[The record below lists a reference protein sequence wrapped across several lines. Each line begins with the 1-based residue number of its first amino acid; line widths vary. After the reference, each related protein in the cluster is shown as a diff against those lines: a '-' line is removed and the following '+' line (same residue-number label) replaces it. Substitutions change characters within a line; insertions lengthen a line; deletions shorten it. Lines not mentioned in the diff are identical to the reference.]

1 MKRMLFNATH
11 AEETRVAI
19 VEGQKLVDIDIEVA
33 GHESRKSN
41 IYKGVITRIEPSLEA
56 CFVDYGDVKHGFLS
70 FKEVGRQY
78 FKDGVAPSSAKI
90 QEALHV
96 GQELLVQMEKEER
109 GNKGAALTS
118 FISLAGRYMVLMPNN
133 PRGGGVSRRI
143 DGEDRAELRALMDQ
157 LNIPEGMG
165 VIARTAAI
173 DRTLEELQW
182 DLNYLLQLW
191 KAIDGASQTKGA
203 FLIYQESSLII
214 RAIRDYFSADVK
226 QILIDT
232 DDVYEQAK
240 QFVGYVM
247 PDMAERVVRYSE
259 DVPLF
264 TRFQIEHQIETA
276 HSRTVPLPSGGS
288 IVIDHT
294 EALVAIDVNS
304 ARSTRGGDI
313 EETATRTNLE
323 AAEEAARQLRLRDL
337 GGLVVIDFIDME
349 DSKNQRAVEAKLKD
363 GLRHDRAR
371 LQMGKISRF
380 GLMELSRQRLRPS
393 LAEGS
398 HTACPRCNGI
408 GSIRDVNSTALH
420 ILRLVQEEA
429 MKDGTAAV
437 HVQVPVD
444 VATFLLNEK
453 RLDLAKLE
461 TKLNVSVVLIPNRH
475 IETPNFKLD
484 RLKHEDA
491 RLDNPKPTYE
501 MADAPEE
508 LDLNKSK
515 SQAKAPQVAKVTG
528 ITPPERAPLVERPER
543 PAHNPQTA
551 RGAAAPVAGIA
562 APKLGLWGKIKSFF
576 GAGDSNTAANT
587 SVRAA
592 NEAKNAAAGVVNNPA
607 GTGERKDRNDRGER
621 SAGNGRSDRG
631 GRGRNDRNERGD
643 RAERP
648 PREAREPRDP
658 NAPRPERA
666 DRAERAERPPR
677 EPRENREPRD
687 LREPRDPNAP
697 RPERAPRP
705 ARENRE
711 PREPRVDSALASDNA
726 VQGPTAE
733 QAIHTAPDTATPTV
747 QPIREGREA
756 RAERNEQRRGRNPAN
771 AAPADANAN
780 GMGASGS
787 SNTHHTGDNPQEPLV
802 FELPAT
808 HLDGSEGGEHKARGE
823 RGGRNRRGP
832 RNRGE
837 RTERSA
843 ADGDNQ
849 PSHSAGIAAVGSTEA
864 APVTAPATATAT
876 GAGVITHTA
885 AVGTPVV
892 AAPVAAPQAKPT
904 PVAAIVPAKLDEAP
918 LQQLSQT
925 VGLEWVNTDN
935 AAFAAAQAKLLN
947 QPKPARAVRERP
959 ARATVAD
966 EPLQMMETGKPA

>member
-19 VEGQKLVDIDIEVA
+19 VDGQKLVDIDIEVA

-41 IYKGVITRIEPSLEA
+41 IYKGIITRIEPSLEA

-70 FKEVGRQY
+70 FKEVGKQY

-143 DGEDRAELRALMDQ
+143 DGEDRSELRAMMDQ
-157 LNIPEGMG
+157 LQVPAGMG

-191 KAIDGASQTKGA
+191 KAIDGASETKGA

-349 DSKNQRAVEAKLKD
+349 DSKNQRAVEAKLKE

-380 GLMELSRQRLRPS
+380 GLMELSRQRMRPS

-398 HTACPRCNGI
+398 HTACPRCNGV

-429 MKDGTAAV
+429 MKDGTAAL

-475 IETPNFKLD
+475 IETPNYKLD
-484 RLKHEDA
+484 RLKHDDN

-501 MADAPEE
+501 MADEAEE
-508 LDLNKSK
+508 LDLSKNK

-528 ITPPERAPLVERPER
+528 ITPPDRAPVVERTER
-543 PAHNPQTA
+543 EPRGSKSVAAKPVKQGLWSKIKAFFGGSSAEQTV
-551 RGAAAPVAGIA
+551 RGANA
-562 APKLGLWGKIKSFF
+562 
-576 GAGDSNTAANT
+576 
-587 SVRAA
+587 
-592 NEAKNAAAGVVNNPA
+592 AKNQTTDKVE
-607 GTGERKDRNDRGER
+607 GERQSRNARGER
-621 SAGNGRSDRG
+621 TERNGERSERGDRG
-631 GRGRNDRNERGD
+631 GRGRGRSGSGD

-648 PREAREPRDP
+648 AREGQEPREARPPREPRDP
-658 NAPRPERA
+658 NAPRQEREA
-666 DRAERAERPPR
+666 RPP
-677 EPRENREPRD
+677 
-687 LREPRDPNAP
+687 REPRDPNAP
-697 RPERAPRP
+697 RQERQPRP
-705 ARENRE
+705 
-711 PREPRVDSALASDNA
+711 PREPRNEQRMDTEAVNAAVPVAVDG
-726 VQGPTAE
+726 VPVVE
-733 QAIHTAPDTATPTV
+733 IK
-747 QPIREGREA
+747 PIREGREA
-756 RAERNEQRRGRNPAN
+756 RGERGEQRRGRQPKAEQVLDADGNPVAEQ
-771 AAPADANAN
+771 A
-780 GMGASGS
+780 
-787 SNTHHTGDNPQEPLV
+787 PLV
-802 FELPAT
+802 LDLAA
-808 HLDGSEGGEHKARGE
+808 DGSNEGGERQARGE
-823 RGGRNRRGP
+823 RGGRNRRGG
-832 RNRGE
+832 RGRGE
-837 RTERSA
+837 RSERTEVTES
-843 ADGDNQ
+843 GN
-849 PSHSAGIAAVGSTEA
+849 AAV
-864 APVTAPATATAT
+864 TA
-876 GAGVITHTA
+876 
-885 AVGTPVV
+885 V
-892 AAPVAAPQAKPT
+892 AAPVADASDAAPTSAAPSRAVEVVSQPAVVVAPVIAPVVVAT
-904 PVAAIVPAKLDEAP
+904 PAPAIVAVRMDEAP
-918 LQQLSQT
+918 LQSLSQT
-925 VGLEWVNTDN
+925 VGLEWVNTDT

-947 QPKPARAVRERP
+947 QPKPVRVPRERP
-959 ARATVAD
+959 ARVAVD
-966 EPLQMMETGKPA
+966 AEPLQLMETQKTV

>member
-19 VEGQKLVDIDIEVA
+19 VEGQRLVDIDIEVA

-157 LNIPEGMG
+157 LNVPEGMG

-191 KAIDGASQTKGA
+191 KAIDGASETKGA

-276 HSRTVPLPSGGS
+276 QSRQVQLPSGGS

-349 DSKNQRAVEAKLKD
+349 DSKNQRAVEAKLKE

-380 GLMELSRQRLRPS
+380 GLMELSRQRMRPS

-398 HTACPRCNGI
+398 HTACPRCNGV

-429 MKDGTAAV
+429 MKDGTAAL

-475 IETPNFKLD
+475 IETPNYKLE
-484 RLKHEDA
+484 RLKHEDS

-501 MADAPEE
+501 MADEPEE
-508 LDLNKSK
+508 LDLSKNK

-528 ITPPERAPLVERPER
+528 ITPPDRAPLVERTENDRRAVRTPR
-543 PAHNPQTA
+543 NASTTTVQA
-551 RGAAAPVAGIA
+551 AGA
-562 APKLGLWGKIKSFF
+562 KTSLWSKIKALF
-576 GAGDSNTAANT
+576 GFGGEQ

-592 NEAKNAAAGVVNNPA
+592 NEAKNKGDTTTKLDADR
-607 GTGERKDRNDRGER
+607 TERGERGDRNGRGGRNDRTGE
-621 SAGNGRSDRG
+621 RG
-631 GRGRNDRNERGD
+631 GRGRNDRGD
-643 RAERP
+643 RAERGDRP
-648 PREAREPRDP
+648 PREARDPNAPRPERAERAERPPRETREAREPRDP

-666 DRAERAERPPR
+666 ERAPRPPR
-677 EPRENREPRD
+677 ESRDPRENREPRN
-687 LREPRDPNAP
+687 ESPNTDIA
-697 RPERAPRP
+697 
-705 ARENRE
+705 
-711 PREPRVDSALASDNA
+711 NA
-726 VQGPTAE
+726 TVTAVSL
-733 QAIHTAPDTATPTV
+733 QDTATPV
-747 QPIREGREA
+747 IQPIREGREA
-756 RAERNEQRRGRNPAN
+756 RAERNEQRRARNGE
-771 AAPADANAN
+771 AAADAITPSTSQGVDAV
-780 GMGASGS
+780 ASTVS
-787 SNTHHTGDNPQEPLV
+787 TNIAE
-802 FELPAT
+802 
-808 HLDGSEGGEHKARGE
+808 GSEAGERKERGE
-823 RGGRNRRGP
+823 RGGRNRRGGRG
-832 RNRGE
+832 RNRDERGE
-837 RTERSA
+837 
-843 ADGDNQ
+843 
-849 PSHSAGIAAVGSTEA
+849 
-864 APVTAPATATAT
+864 ATAVDRASSADATANSSSP
-876 GAGVITHTA
+876 
-885 AVGTPVV
+885 AVAVATPVV
-892 AAPVAAPQAKPT
+892 ASAATAVAAQPVSVAPLVATPAPMPVAPI
-904 PVAAIVPAKLDEAP
+904 VAVRMEEAP
-918 LQQLSQT
+918 LQDLSKT
-925 VGLEWVNTDN
+925 VGLEWVNTDT

-947 QPKPARAVRERP
+947 QPKPARVARERP
-959 ARATVAD
+959 ARAAVAQ
-966 EPLQMMETGKPA
+966 EPLVLMETAKPV

>member
-19 VEGQKLVDIDIEVA
+19 VDGQKLVDIDIEVA

-41 IYKGVITRIEPSLEA
+41 IYKGIITRIEPSLEA

-70 FKEVGRQY
+70 FKEVGKQY

-143 DGEDRAELRALMDQ
+143 DGEDRSELRAMMDQ
-157 LNIPEGMG
+157 LQVPAGMG

-191 KAIDGASQTKGA
+191 KAIDGASETKGA

-380 GLMELSRQRLRPS
+380 GLMELSRQRMRPS

-429 MKDGTAAV
+429 MKDGTAAL

-475 IETPNFKLD
+475 IETPNYKLD
-484 RLKHEDA
+484 RLKHDDT

-501 MADAPEE
+501 MADEAEE
-508 LDLNKSK
+508 LDLSKNK

-528 ITPPERAPLVERPER
+528 ITPPDRAPVVERTER
-543 PAHNPQTA
+543 EPRGSKGAVSKPAKQS
-551 RGAAAPVAGIA
+551 
-562 APKLGLWGKIKSFF
+562 LWSKIKALF
-576 GAGDSNTAANT
+576 GGEAGTSSNEQT
-587 SVRAA
+587 VRAA
-592 NEAKNAAAGVVNNPA
+592 NAAKNQSTDKVD
-607 GTGERKDRNDRGER
+607 GERQSRNARGER
-621 SAGNGRSDRG
+621 SERSGERNERG
-631 GRGRNDRNERGD
+631 GRGRGRSGERNSD

-648 PREAREPRDP
+648 AREGQEVREARPPREPRDP
-658 NAPRPERA
+658 NAPRQEREA
-666 DRAERAERPPR
+666 RPP
-677 EPRENREPRD
+677 
-687 LREPRDPNAP
+687 REPRDPNAP
-697 RPERAPRP
+697 RQERQ
-705 ARENRE
+705 
-711 PREPRVDSALASDNA
+711 PREARPPRNEQRMDGETINTIAPIVVDA
-726 VQGPTAE
+726 VPVVE
-733 QAIHTAPDTATPTV
+733 IK
-747 QPIREGREA
+747 PIREGREA
-756 RAERNEQRRGRNPAN
+756 RGERGEQRRGGTRQPKVEPVEPALDADGHAV
-771 AAPADANAN
+771 AAQA
-780 GMGASGS
+780 
-787 SNTHHTGDNPQEPLV
+787 PLV
-802 FELPAT
+802 
-808 HLDGSEGGEHKARGE
+808 LDLRSDASNENSERPQRSE
-823 RGGRNRRGP
+823 RGGRNRRGG
-832 RNRGE
+832 RGRAE
-837 RTERSA
+837 RVEGTESGETVVA
-843 ADGDNQ
+843 EHYQPNLVANQ
-849 PSHSAGIAAVGSTEA
+849 
-864 APVTAPATATAT
+864 APATLSNR
-876 GAGVITHTA
+876 VLE
-885 AVGTPVV
+885 AVPVV
-892 AAPVAAPQAKPT
+892 TEIAPILPPVAT
-904 PVAAIVPAKLDEAP
+904 IVAVRMDEAP
-918 LQQLSQT
+918 LKDLSKT
-925 VGLEWVNTDN
+925 VGLEWVNTDS

-947 QPKPARAVRERP
+947 QAKPIRVPRERP
-959 ARATVAD
+959 ARVSVD
-966 EPLQMMETGKPA
+966 VEPLQLMETQKTI

>member
-157 LNIPEGMG
+157 LQIPEGMG

-191 KAIDGASQTKGA
+191 KAIDGASETKGA

-276 HSRTVPLPSGGS
+276 QSRTVNLPSGGS

-304 ARSTRGGDI
+304 ARATRGGDI

-349 DSKNQRAVEAKLKD
+349 DAKNQRAVEARLKD

-398 HTACPRCNGI
+398 HTACPRCNGV

-475 IETPNFKLD
+475 IETPNYKLD

-508 LDLNKSK
+508 LDLSKNK

-528 ITPPERAPLVERPER
+528 ITPPDRAPIVERSENDRR
-543 PAHNPQTA
+543 PNRNPRNANTA
-551 RGAAAPVAGIA
+551 TAQAAGA
-562 APKLGLWGKIKSFF
+562 KTSLWSKIKALF
-576 GAGDSNTAANT
+576 GFGGEQ

-592 NEAKNAAAGVVNNPA
+592 NEAKN
-607 GTGERKDRNDRGER
+607 TGNKGDVSNKTEGDRQDRGDRGDRNGRG
-621 SAGNGRSDRG
+621 GRGGDRG
-631 GRGRNDRNERGD
+631 GRGRNDRND
-643 RAERP
+643 RSERP
-648 PREAREPRDP
+648 LREAREPRDP
-658 NAPRPERA
+658 NAPRPEREA
-666 DRAERAERPPR
+666 RAERPPR
-677 EPRENREPRD
+677 EV
-687 LREPRDPNAP
+687 REPRDPNAV

-705 ARENRE
+705 PREPREARENRE
-711 PREPRVDSALASDNA
+711 PRTDVLNAEVANAQSAIA
-726 VQGPTAE
+726 PTGNVSVPE
-733 QAIHTAPDTATPTV
+733 TTAPV
-747 QPIREGREA
+747 IQPIREGREA
-756 RAERNEQRRGRNPAN
+756 RAERNEQRRARNGEQA
-771 AAPADANAN
+771 ADAGTQEALVLDLAAN
-780 GMGASGS
+780 PS
-787 SNTHHTGDNPQEPLV
+787 TT
-802 FELPAT
+802 
-808 HLDGSEGGEHKARGE
+808 EGGERKERADRGE
-823 RGGRNRRGP
+823 RGGRNRRGGRG
-832 RNRGE
+832 RNREERGE
-837 RTERSA
+837 ANT
-843 ADGDNQ
+843 ADTAPAEVVANT
-849 PSHSAGIAAVGSTEA
+849 AAAVAIA
-864 APVTAPATATAT
+864 APVAMPQAAAP
-876 GAGVITHTA
+876 VQQ
-885 AVGTPVV
+885 AVPVSAPTPVV
-892 AAPVAAPQAKPT
+892 AAAPIVA
-904 PVAAIVPAKLDEAP
+904 VRMEEAP
-918 LQQLSQT
+918 LQNLSKT
-925 VGLEWVNTDN
+925 VGLEWVNTDT

-947 QPKPARAVRERP
+947 QPKPARVPRERP
-959 ARATVAD
+959 ARVAVD
-966 EPLQMMETGKPA
+966 AEPLVLMETQKPA

>member
-56 CFVDYGDVKHGFLS
+56 CFIDYGDVKHGFLS

-78 FKDGVAPSSAKI
+78 FKDGIAPSSAKI

-191 KAIDGASQTKGA
+191 KAIDGASETKGA

-276 HSRTVPLPSGGS
+276 QSRQVQLPSGGS

-349 DSKNQRAVEAKLKD
+349 DSKNQRAVEAKLKE

-398 HTACPRCNGI
+398 HTACPRCNGT

-420 ILRLVQEEA
+420 ILRMVQEEA
-429 MKDGTAAV
+429 MKDGTAAI

-475 IETPNFKLD
+475 IETPNYKLE
-484 RLKHEDA
+484 RLKHEDS

-508 LDLNKSK
+508 LDLSKNK

-528 ITPPERAPLVERPER
+528 ITPPDRAPLVERSENDRRTNRSPR
-543 PAHNPQTA
+543 SANTA
-551 RGAAAPVAGIA
+551 TAQAAGA
-562 APKLGLWGKIKSFF
+562 KTSLWSKIKAMF
-576 GAGDSNTAANT
+576 GFGGEQ

-592 NEAKNAAAGVVNNPA
+592 NEAKNNGSKGDATNKTDA
-607 GTGERKDRNDRGER
+607 ERQERGDRGDRNGRGR
-621 SAGNGRSDRG
+621 NDRG
-631 GRGRNDRNERGD
+631 GRGRSDRGD

-648 PREAREPRDP
+648 PREAREPRDSTTP
-658 NAPRPERA
+658 ANAPRPERT
-666 DRAERAERPPR
+666 ERAERPPREDRPPRDANAPRQERAERPPRTPR
-677 EPRENREPRD
+677 EPRENREPRT
-687 LREPRDPNAP
+687 EASNVAVTIQAP
-697 RPERAPRP
+697 MQ
-705 ARENRE
+705 
-711 PREPRVDSALASDNA
+711 D
-726 VQGPTAE
+726 
-733 QAIHTAPDTATPTV
+733 IATPV
-747 QPIREGREA
+747 IQPIREGREA
-756 RAERNEQRRGRNPAN
+756 RAERNEQRRARNGEQISD
-771 AAPADANAN
+771 AASHEVAESDSNAN
-780 GMGASGS
+780 TAE
-787 SNTHHTGDNPQEPLV
+787 TGERKERAD
-802 FELPAT
+802 
-808 HLDGSEGGEHKARGE
+808 RGE
-823 RGGRNRRGP
+823 RGGRNRRGGRG
-832 RNRGE
+832 RNREERGE
-837 RTERSA
+837 ANT
-843 ADGDNQ
+843 ADTAPAEVVANT
-849 PSHSAGIAAVGSTEA
+849 AAAVAIA
-864 APVTAPATATAT
+864 APVAMPQAAAAAQQATS
-876 GAGVITHTA
+876 
-885 AVGTPVV
+885 V
-892 AAPVAAPQAKPT
+892 AAPVATPAPV
-904 PVAAIVPAKLDEAP
+904 VAAAPIVAVRMEEAP
-918 LQQLSQT
+918 LQDLSKT
-925 VGLEWVNTDN
+925 VGLEWVNTDT

-947 QPKPARAVRERP
+947 QPKAARVPRERP
-959 ARATVAD
+959 PRVAVVE
-966 EPLQMMETGKPA
+966 EPLQLVDTKKPL

>member
-19 VEGQKLVDIDIEVA
+19 VDGQKLVDIDIEVA

-41 IYKGVITRIEPSLEA
+41 IYKGIITRIEPSLEA
-56 CFVDYGDVKHGFLS
+56 CFIDYGDVKHGFLS
-70 FKEVGRQY
+70 FKEVGKQY

-143 DGEDRAELRALMDQ
+143 DGEDRSELRAMMDQ
-157 LNIPEGMG
+157 LQVPAGMG

-191 KAIDGASQTKGA
+191 KAIDGASETKGA

-380 GLMELSRQRLRPS
+380 GLMELSRQRMRPS

-398 HTACPRCNGI
+398 HTACPRCNGV

-429 MKDGTAAV
+429 MKDGTAAL

-475 IETPNFKLD
+475 IETPNYKLD
-484 RLKHEDA
+484 RLKHDDN

-501 MADAPEE
+501 MADEPEE
-508 LDLNKSK
+508 LDLNKAK
-515 SQAKAPQVAKVTG
+515 SQAKAPQVAKVIG
-528 ITPPERAPLVERPER
+528 ITPPDRAPVVERTER
-543 PAHNPQTA
+543 EPRSAKA
-551 RGAAAPVAGIA
+551 VMA
-562 APKLGLWGKIKSFF
+562 APKQGLWSKIKALF
-576 GAGDSNTAANT
+576 GGASSEQTVRGAN
-587 SVRAA
+587 A
-592 NEAKNAAAGVVNNPA
+592 AKNQSSDKAE
-607 GTGERKDRNDRGER
+607 GERKSRSDRPERGER
-621 SAGNGRSDRG
+621 SER
-631 GRGRNDRNERGD
+631 GRGRGRGAERGGE
-643 RAERP
+643 RTERP
-648 PREAREPRDP
+648 AREPREGQELREPRPPREPRDP
-658 NAPRPERA
+658 NAVRPERA
-666 DRAERAERPPR
+666 
-677 EPRENREPRD
+677 
-687 LREPRDPNAP
+687 LRDPNAP
-697 RPERAPRP
+697 RQERAPRE
-705 ARENRE
+705 ARA
-711 PREPRVDSALASDNA
+711 PRSEQRMDGDVANLAAVDGVS
-726 VQGPTAE
+726 VAE
-733 QAIHTAPDTATPTV
+733 IK
-747 QPIREGREA
+747 PIREGREA
-756 RAERNEQRRGRNPAN
+756 RSERGEQRRGGGRTPRAEPVLDADGNVVVKEAQ
-771 AAPADANAN
+771 ASLDDANAE
-780 GMGASGS
+780 GS
-787 SNTHHTGDNPQEPLV
+787 VD
-802 FELPAT
+802 
-808 HLDGSEGGEHKARGE
+808 GGERQARGE
-823 RGGRNRRGP
+823 RGGRNRRGG
-832 RNRGE
+832 RGRGE
-837 RTERSA
+837 RTERSDRDTA
-843 ADGDNQ
+843 AQTGEANV
-849 PSHSAGIAAVGSTEA
+849 SASAPAQQSFAMNEA
-864 APVTAPATATAT
+864 APVSAP
-876 GAGVITHTA
+876 VIA
-885 AVGTPVV
+885 PSPAPVAPV
-892 AAPVAAPQAKPT
+892 YAAPVAAAAPI
-904 PVAAIVPAKLDEAP
+904 VAARMDEAP
-918 LQQLSQT
+918 LKIYRKRSVCNGSTPTPPLS
-925 VGLEWVNTDN
+925 
-935 AAFAAAQAKLLN
+935 
-947 QPKPARAVRERP
+947 PRRRP
-959 ARATVAD
+959 SC
-966 EPLQMMETGKPA
+966 

>member
-19 VEGQKLVDIDIEVA
+19 VDGQKLVDIDIEVA

-41 IYKGVITRIEPSLEA
+41 IYKGIITRIEPSLEA

-78 FKDGVAPSSAKI
+78 FKDGLAPSSAKI

-143 DGEDRAELRALMDQ
+143 DGEDRSELRAMMDQ
-157 LNIPEGMG
+157 LQVPAGMG

-191 KAIDGASQTKGA
+191 KAIDGASETKGA

-247 PDMAERVVRYSE
+247 PDMAERVVRYNE

-276 HSRTVPLPSGGS
+276 HSRQVPLPSGGS

-349 DSKNQRAVEAKLKD
+349 DSKNQRAVEAKLKE

-380 GLMELSRQRLRPS
+380 GLMELSRQRMRPS

-398 HTACPRCNGI
+398 HTACPRCNGT

-429 MKDGTAAV
+429 MKDGTAAL

-475 IETPNFKLD
+475 IETPNYKLE
-484 RLKHEDA
+484 RLKHEDT

-501 MADAPEE
+501 LADEAED
-508 LDLNKSK
+508 LDLSKNK

-528 ITPPERAPLVERPER
+528 ITPPERAPLVERSER
-543 PAHNPQTA
+543 VERTGRDSRSGHD
-551 RGAAAPVAGIA
+551 RRAAPATA
-562 APKLGLWGKIKSFF
+562 KTSLWSKIKTFF
-576 GAGDSNTAANT
+576 GASSEET
-587 SVRAA
+587 SLRAE
-592 NEAKNAAAGVVNNPA
+592 NEAKLKAD
-607 GTGERKDRNDRGER
+607 GERKA
-621 SAGNGRSDRG
+621 SG
-631 GRGRNDRNERGD
+631 GRGDRNERGD
-643 RAERP
+643 RTDRGDRGGRGRDRNGRGGERSGTERGERAPRTERP
-648 PREAREPRDP
+648 PRDAD
-658 NAPRPERA
+658 APRT
-666 DRAERAERPPR
+666 ERPPR
-677 EPRENREPRD
+677 EPRADRGERS
-687 LREPRDPNAP
+687 P
-697 RPERAPRP
+697 RPPRNEQRTETLNVQTPANEASVNVAVTTTANSAP
-705 ARENRE
+705 EIK
-711 PREPRVDSALASDNA
+711 V
-726 VQGPTAE
+726 
-733 QAIHTAPDTATPTV
+733 
-747 QPIREGREA
+747 IREGREG
-756 RAERNEQRRGRNPAN
+756 RAERNQERGERRGHGGRYGKAGQTDANPEAVGNELTPASLAAVAN
-771 AAPADANAN
+771 AQAAAQPPLVLEVPGFVAGAAPAD
-780 GMGASGS
+780 
-787 SNTHHTGDNPQEPLV
+787 TDRP
-802 FELPAT
+802 
-808 HLDGSEGGEHKARGE
+808 
-823 RGGRNRRGP
+823 
-832 RNRGE
+832 E
-837 RTERSA
+837 RTERSGRGGRSRGRGGRGGEGR
-843 ADGDNQ
+843 ADRGDASTDNAEQ
-849 PSHSAGIAAVGSTEA
+849 VAPTVANTSDMNSVSVVATPALAPAPSIAPIAEATPLAETALRIEA
-864 APVTAPATATAT
+864 APMN
-876 GAGVITHTA
+876 
-885 AVGTPVV
+885 
-892 AAPVAAPQAKPT
+892 
-904 PVAAIVPAKLDEAP
+904 LAP
-918 LQQLSQT
+918 LQQVSQA
-925 VGLEWVNTDN
+925 VGLEWVNTD
-935 AAFAAAQAKLLN
+935 AQAFAKAQARIAAQAQKAHV
-947 QPKPARAVRERP
+947 PRERRP
-959 ARATVAD
+959 RSTVVE
-966 EPLQMMETGKPA
+966 EPLQLVETAPK

>member
-19 VEGQKLVDIDIEVA
+19 VDGQKLVDIDIEVA

-41 IYKGVITRIEPSLEA
+41 IYKGIITRIEPSLEA

-70 FKEVGRQY
+70 FKEVGKQY

-143 DGEDRAELRALMDQ
+143 DGEDRSELRAMMDQ
-157 LNIPEGMG
+157 LQVPAGMG

-191 KAIDGASQTKGA
+191 KAIDGASETKGA

-313 EETATRTNLE
+313 EETATRTTLE

-349 DSKNQRAVEAKLKD
+349 DSKNQRAVEAKLKE

-380 GLMELSRQRLRPS
+380 GLMELSRQRMRPS

-398 HTACPRCNGI
+398 HTACPRCNGV

-429 MKDGTAAV
+429 MKDGTAAL

-475 IETPNFKLD
+475 IETPNYKLD
-484 RLKHEDA
+484 RLKHDDN

-501 MADAPEE
+501 MADEAEE
-508 LDLNKSK
+508 LDLSKNK

-528 ITPPERAPLVERPER
+528 ITPPDRAPVVERTER
-543 PAHNPQTA
+543 EPRASK
-551 RGAAAPVAGIA
+551 AALAKPV
-562 APKLGLWGKIKSFF
+562 KQGLWSKIKALF
-576 GAGDSNTAANT
+576 GGSSDEQT
-587 SVRAA
+587 VRAA
-592 NEAKNAAAGVVNNPA
+592 NAAQNQSADKA
-607 GTGERKDRNDRGER
+607 DGERQSRNARGDRSERGER
-621 SAGNGRSDRG
+621 SERSGERNERG
-631 GRGRNDRNERGD
+631 GRGRGRSTERNVD

-648 PREAREPRDP
+648 AREGQEPREARPPREPREPRDP
-658 NAPRPERA
+658 NAPRQEREA
-666 DRAERAERPPR
+666 RPAR
-677 EPRENREPRD
+677 EP
-687 LREPRDPNAP
+687 REPRDPNAP
-697 RPERAPRP
+697 RQERQPRP
-705 ARENRE
+705 
-711 PREPRVDSALASDNA
+711 PREPRNEQRMDGEAVNA
-726 VQGPTAE
+726 VAPIVVDG
-733 QAIHTAPDTATPTV
+733 AIPV
-747 QPIREGREA
+747 VEIKPIREGREA
-756 RAERNEQRRGRNPAN
+756 RGERGEQRRGRQAKAEPTLDSDGN
-771 AAPADANAN
+771 AIAEQA
-780 GMGASGS
+780 
-787 SNTHHTGDNPQEPLV
+787 PLV
-802 FELPAT
+802 LDLAA
-808 HLDGSEGGEHKARGE
+808 DGSNEGGERQARGE
-823 RGGRNRRGP
+823 RGGRNRRGG
-832 RNRGE
+832 RGRGE
-837 RTERSA
+837 RTERTEGGEQAVSA
-843 ADGDNQ
+843 VVVASEVAPADTF
-849 PSHSAGIAAVGSTEA
+849 VA
-864 APVTAPATATAT
+864 APVTIPVVVAP
-876 GAGVITHTA
+876 VI
-885 AVGTPVV
+885 V
-892 AAPVAAPQAKPT
+892 AAPAPAPIAPPVVVAPI
-904 PVAAIVPAKLDEAP
+904 VAVRMDEAP
-918 LQQLSQT
+918 LQNLSQT
-925 VGLEWVNTDN
+925 VGLEWVNTDTV
-935 AAFAAAQAKLLN
+935 AFAAAQAKLLN
-947 QPKPARAVRERP
+947 QPKPVRVPRERP
-959 ARATVAD
+959 ARAAVDA
-966 EPLQMMETGKPA
+966 EPLQLMETQKTV

>member
-19 VEGQKLVDIDIEVA
+19 VDGQKLVDIDIEVA

-41 IYKGVITRIEPSLEA
+41 IYKGIITRIEPSLEA
-56 CFVDYGDVKHGFLS
+56 CFIDYGDVKHGFLS
-70 FKEVGRQY
+70 FKEVGKQY

-143 DGEDRAELRALMDQ
+143 DGEDRSELRAMMDQ
-157 LNIPEGMG
+157 LQVPAGMG

-191 KAIDGASQTKGA
+191 KAIDGASETKGA

-380 GLMELSRQRLRPS
+380 GLMELSRQRMRPS

-398 HTACPRCNGI
+398 HTACPRCNGV

-429 MKDGTAAV
+429 TKDGTAAL

-475 IETPNFKLD
+475 IETPNYKLD
-484 RLKHEDA
+484 RLKHDDN

-508 LDLNKSK
+508 LDLNKAK

-528 ITPPERAPLVERPER
+528 ITPPDRAPIVERTER
-543 PAHNPQTA
+543 DTRGTKSAVATPA
-551 RGAAAPVAGIA
+551 
-562 APKLGLWGKIKSFF
+562 KLGLWGKIKAFF
-576 GAGDSNTAANT
+576 GGSGEVASEQTVRGAN
-587 SVRAA
+587 A
-592 NEAKNAAAGVVNNPA
+592 AKNQSADKAD
-607 GTGERKDRNDRGER
+607 GERQSRNARGER
-621 SAGNGRSDRG
+621 SERSERG
-631 GRGRNDRNERGD
+631 GRGRSRGGERS
-643 RAERP
+643 ERP
-648 PREAREPRDP
+648 ARDGQEAREPRPAREPRDA
-658 NAPRPERA
+658 NAPRQEREA
-666 DRAERAERPPR
+666 RPVREPREPRDVNATNATNAPRAERPPR
-677 EPRENREPRD
+677 EPREP
-687 LREPRDPNAP
+687 
-697 RPERAPRP
+697 RAPRSEQRMD
-705 ARENRE
+705 AETDQTANTVASI
-711 PREPRVDSALASDNA
+711 VDG
-726 VQGPTAE
+726 VPVVE
-733 QAIHTAPDTATPTV
+733 IK
-747 QPIREGREA
+747 PIREGREA
-756 RAERNEQRRGRNPAN
+756 RAERGEQRRGRQPKAEPTLDADGNPIAE
-771 AAPADANAN
+771 AAPLVLDLAD
-780 GMGASGS
+780 
-787 SNTHHTGDNPQEPLV
+787 
-802 FELPAT
+802 
-808 HLDGSEGGEHKARGE
+808 DGSNQSGERQARGE
-823 RGGRNRRGP
+823 RGGRNRRGG
-832 RNRGE
+832 RGRGE
-837 RTERSA
+837 RTERSENA
-843 ADGDNQ
+843 APADTSSEAQSSPSQ
-849 PSHSAGIAAVGSTEA
+849 PMTSAAAPIAAVVVSAVA
-864 APVTAPATATAT
+864 APVVST
-876 GAGVITHTA
+876 VS
-885 AVGTPVV
+885 
-892 AAPVAAPQAKPT
+892 AAPVAAAAPI
-904 PVAAIVPAKLDEAP
+904 VAVRMDEAP
-918 LQQLSQT
+918 LQNLSQT
-925 VGLEWVNTDN
+925 VGLEWVNTDT

-947 QPKPARAVRERP
+947 QPKPVRVPRERP
-959 ARATVAD
+959 ARLAVDA
-966 EPLQMMETGKPA
+966 EPLQLMETQKPV

>member
-19 VEGQKLVDIDIEVA
+19 IDGQKLVDIDIEIA

-41 IYKGVITRIEPSLEA
+41 IYKGIITRIEPSLEA

-70 FKEVGRQY
+70 FKEVGKQY
-78 FKDGVAPSSAKI
+78 FKEGTAPSSAKI

-157 LNIPEGMG
+157 LQVPEGMG

-214 RAIRDYFSADVK
+214 RAIRDYFSADIK
-226 QILIDT
+226 QILIDN
-232 DDVYEQAK
+232 DDVYEQAR

-247 PDMAERVVRYSE
+247 PDMAERVVRYNE

-276 HSRTVPLPSGGS
+276 HSRQVPLPSGGS

-349 DSKNQRAVEAKLKD
+349 DSKNQRAVEAKLKE

-398 HTACPRCNGI
+398 HTACPRCNGV

-429 MKDGTAAV
+429 MKDGTAAL

-453 RLDLAKLE
+453 RADLAKLE
-461 TKLNVSVVLIPNRH
+461 TKLNVSVILIPNRH
-475 IETPNFKLD
+475 IETPNYKLD
-484 RLKHEDA
+484 RLKHDDS
-491 RLDNPKPTYE
+491 RLDSGKPTHNLVE
-501 MADAPEE
+501 TPEE
-508 LDLNKSK
+508 QDLSKNK
-515 SQAKAPQVAKVTG
+515 SQAKAAQIAKVTG
-528 ITPPERAPLVERPER
+528 VTPPERPAMSERSATQKANTQAAQSAGKAILWQRVKAFFTGAKFDEASSPPQT
-543 PAHNPQTA
+543 PAQAADSNRTA
-551 RGAAAPVAGIA
+551 RGA
-562 APKLGLWGKIKSFF
+562 KNTRNER
-576 GAGDSNTAANT
+576 GDRNNRRNAVDTATAET
-587 SVRAA
+587 SVRAV
-592 NEAKNAAAGVVNNPA
+592 NVAKNKVLD
-607 GTGERKDRNDRGER
+607 ERKV
-621 SAGNGRSDRG
+621 
-631 GRGRNDRNERGD
+631 GD

-648 PREAREPRDP
+648 PRSDRAPRDP
-658 NAPRPERA
+658 NAPRAERSPRPAKNERPARHDSDKDAAVETVVLNAIASAPPEVKVIR
-666 DRAERAERPPR
+666 DSREVRAERGESRRPHS
-677 EPRENREPRD
+677 NR
-687 LREPRDPNAP
+687 
-697 RPERAPRP
+697 
-705 ARENRE
+705 
-711 PREPRVDSALASDNA
+711 
-726 VQGPTAE
+726 
-733 QAIHTAPDTATPTV
+733 QAK
-747 QPIREGREA
+747 
-756 RAERNEQRRGRNPAN
+756 
-771 AAPADANAN
+771 
-780 GMGASGS
+780 
-787 SNTHHTGDNPQEPLV
+787 PLV
-802 FELPAT
+802 ETDNEEPINADTHTELNAISDGMT
-808 HLDGSEGGEHKARGE
+808 HEAGE
-823 RGGRNRRGP
+823 RTSRARNRRGGRG
-832 RNRGE
+832 RNKRDSGDDLS
-837 RTERSA
+837 TETMTQSSDISSNTLSNVSSDKPLNVPAETSLNA
-843 ADGDNQ
+843 A
-849 PSHSAGIAAVGSTEA
+849 AAVA
-864 APVTAPATATAT
+864 VAKVTPIAPALASVAS
-876 GAGVITHTA
+876 
-885 AVGTPVV
+885 TPVV
-892 AAPVAAPQAKPT
+892 TVLAVVEPKSAPMAAAPIMP
-904 PVAAIVPAKLDEAP
+904 IRLDEAP
-918 LQQLSQT
+918 LQSLSKD

-947 QPKPARAVRERP
+947 QAKPARVPRERP
-959 ARATVAD
+959 ARVAVLD
-966 EPLQMMETGKPA
+966 EPLQLMETHKGA

>member
-19 VEGQKLVDIDIEVA
+19 IDGQKLVDIDIEIA

-41 IYKGVITRIEPSLEA
+41 IYKGIITRIEPSLEA
-56 CFVDYGDVKHGFLS
+56 CFIDYGDVKHGFLS
-70 FKEVGRQY
+70 FKEVGKQY
-78 FKDGVAPSSAKI
+78 FKEGIAPSSAKI

-157 LNIPEGMG
+157 LQVPEGMG

-214 RAIRDYFSADVK
+214 RAIRDYFSADIK
-226 QILIDT
+226 QILIDN
-232 DDVYEQAK
+232 DDVYEQAR

-259 DVPLF
+259 DIPLF

-276 HSRTVPLPSGGS
+276 HSRQVPLPSGGS

-323 AAEEAARQLRLRDL
+323 AAEESARQLRLRDL

-349 DSKNQRAVEAKLKD
+349 DTKNQRAVEAKLKEC
-363 GLRHDRAR
+363 LRYDRAR

-398 HTACPRCNGI
+398 HTACPRCNGV

-429 MKDGTAAV
+429 MKDGTAAL

-453 RLDLAKLE
+453 RADLASLE
-461 TKLNVSVVLIPNRH
+461 TKLNVSVILIPNRH
-475 IETPNFKLD
+475 IETPNYKLD
-484 RLKHEDA
+484 RLKHDDS
-491 RLDNPKPTYE
+491 RLDAAKATYTLVE
-501 MADAPEE
+501 APEE
-508 LDLNKSK
+508 QDLSKNK

-528 ITPPERAPLVERPER
+528 VTPPNRPEYIPTHVQVSKAAGKADLWAKVKAFFIGQNLNKLATESTKVTPTQENNHVNR
-543 PAHNPQTA
+543 P
-551 RGAAAPVAGIA
+551 
-562 APKLGLWGKIKSFF
+562 IKTERST
-576 GAGDSNTAANT
+576 DKNIVRSHRSSRHEVSSDNDTS
-587 SVRAA
+587 SVRAT
-592 NEAKNAAAGVVNNPA
+592 NIAKNKLAD
-607 GTGERKDRNDRGER
+607 ERKTLERGARNERVPRESNAIRPPRALKNNRNDVHKETATTELPAIIEKTQALDVKVIRDHRELKAERGESRRPHNNR
-621 SAGNGRSDRG
+621 SNKLVLAEVVDTAIDIQLDTAINVPLNATVIEDNLNQAERNSRSRARRSN
-631 GRGRNDRNERGD
+631 RGRNREERDGTFTD
-643 RAERP
+643 APIETKTLP
-648 PREAREPRDP
+648 I
-658 NAPRPERA
+658 NATLV
-666 DRAERAERPPR
+666 
-677 EPRENREPRD
+677 N
-687 LREPRDPNAP
+687 N
-697 RPERAPRP
+697 
-705 ARENRE
+705 NT
-711 PREPRVDSALASDNA
+711 
-726 VQGPTAE
+726 Q
-733 QAIHTAPDTATPTV
+733 IV
-747 QPIREGREA
+747 QPTT
-756 RAERNEQRRGRNPAN
+756 QPTTVSVNP
-771 AAPADANAN
+771 
-780 GMGASGS
+780 
-787 SNTHHTGDNPQEPLV
+787 
-802 FELPAT
+802 
-808 HLDGSEGGEHKARGE
+808 
-823 RGGRNRRGP
+823 
-832 RNRGE
+832 
-837 RTERSA
+837 
-843 ADGDNQ
+843 
-849 PSHSAGIAAVGSTEA
+849 
-864 APVTAPATATAT
+864 
-876 GAGVITHTA
+876 VITPIIKLVEIVQHI
-885 AVGTPVV
+885 
-892 AAPVAAPQAKPT
+892 KP
-904 PVAAIVPAKLDEAP
+904 IQLDEAP
-918 LQQLSQT
+918 LQSLSKEA
-925 VGLEWVNTDN
+925 GLEWVNTDH
-935 AAFAAAQAKLLN
+935 AAFATAQAKLLN
-947 QPKPARAVRERP
+947 QPKSVRVPRERP
-959 ARATVAD
+959 ARVSVTED
-966 EPLQMMETGKPA
+966 KLEMMETNKRP

>member
-19 VEGQKLVDIDIEVA
+19 VDGQKLVDIDIEVA

-41 IYKGVITRIEPSLEA
+41 IYKGIITRIEPSLEA

-70 FKEVGRQY
+70 FKEVGKQY
-78 FKDGVAPSSAKI
+78 FKDGVPPSSAKI

-143 DGEDRAELRALMDQ
+143 DGEDRSELRAMMDQ
-157 LNIPEGMG
+157 LQVPAGMG

-191 KAIDGASQTKGA
+191 KAIDGASETKGA

-247 PDMAERVVRYSE
+247 PDMADRVVRYSE

-349 DSKNQRAVEAKLKD
+349 DSKNQRAVEAKLKE

-380 GLMELSRQRLRPS
+380 GLMELSRQRMRPS

-398 HTACPRCNGI
+398 HTACPRCNGV

-429 MKDGTAAV
+429 MKDGTAAL

-475 IETPNFKLD
+475 IETPNYKLD
-484 RLKHEDA
+484 RLKHDDN

-501 MADAPEE
+501 MADEAEE
-508 LDLNKSK
+508 LDLSKNK

-528 ITPPERAPLVERPER
+528 ITPPDRAPVVERAEREP
-543 PAHNPQTA
+543 
-551 RGAAAPVAGIA
+551 RGNTKAVASAA
-562 APKLGLWGKIKSFF
+562 KQSLWSKIKALF
-576 GAGDSNTAANT
+576 GFGGEQ

-592 NEAKNAAAGVVNNPA
+592 NAAKNQSTEKTDA
-607 GTGERKDRNDRGER
+607 ERKSRGDRPERSERGDRG
-621 SAGNGRSDRG
+621 DRG
-631 GRGRNDRNERGD
+631 GRGRGRGD
-643 RAERP
+643 RT
-648 PREAREPRDP
+648 
-658 NAPRPERA
+658 
-666 DRAERAERPPR
+666 ERPPR
-677 EPRENREPRD
+677 EPREGQEVREARPPRES
-687 LREPRDPNAP
+687 REPRDPNAV
-697 RPERAPRP
+697 RPERAPRQERP
-705 ARENRE
+705 ARE
-711 PREPRVDSALASDNA
+711 PRETRPPRGEQRMDTEAVSAATTVAAA
-726 VQGPTAE
+726 VAVEGVVPSTLE
-733 QAIHTAPDTATPTV
+733 IK
-747 QPIREGREA
+747 PIREGREA
-756 RAERNEQRRGRNPAN
+756 RAERGEQRRGRQAKAEPS
-771 AAPADANAN
+771 ADADGNADGTVVVN
-780 GMGASGS
+780 
-787 SNTHHTGDNPQEPLV
+787 EKPLV
-802 FELPAT
+802 LDVVA
-808 HLDGSEGGEHKARGE
+808 DGSDEAGERVARAERGERGE
-823 RGGRNRRGP
+823 RGGRNRRGG
-832 RNRGE
+832 RGRGE
-837 RTERSA
+837 RAERS
-843 ADGDNQ
+843 DRPQTGDT
-849 PSHSAGIAAVGSTEA
+849 GEA
-864 APVTAPATATAT
+864 AETAQFAQAVAPVASTPAVSQSPMVASAPTQTA
-876 GAGVITHTA
+876 VA
-885 AVGTPVV
+885 APVV
-892 AAPVAAPQAKPT
+892 AASAPVAALAAAPAPI
-904 PVAAIVPAKLDEAP
+904 VAVRMDEAP
-918 LQQLSQT
+918 LQNLSQT
-925 VGLEWVNTDN
+925 VGLEWVNTDT

-947 QPKPARAVRERP
+947 QPKPARVPRERP
-959 ARATVAD
+959 ARVALD
-966 EPLQMMETGKPA
+966 AEPLVLMETQKPV

>member
-19 VEGQKLVDIDIEVA
+19 VEGQRLVDIDIEVA

-157 LNIPEGMG
+157 LNVPEGMG

-191 KAIDGASQTKGA
+191 KAIDGASETKGA

-276 HSRTVPLPSGGS
+276 QSRQVQLPSGGS

-349 DSKNQRAVEAKLKD
+349 DSKNQRAVEAKLKE

-380 GLMELSRQRLRPS
+380 GLMELSRQRMRPS

-398 HTACPRCNGI
+398 HTACPRCNGV

-429 MKDGTAAV
+429 MKDGTAAL

-475 IETPNFKLD
+475 IETPNYKLE
-484 RLKHEDA
+484 RLKHEDS

-501 MADAPEE
+501 MADEPEE
-508 LDLNKSK
+508 LDLSKNK

-528 ITPPERAPLVERPER
+528 ITPPDRAPLVERTENDRRAVRTPR
-543 PAHNPQTA
+543 IASTTTVQA
-551 RGAAAPVAGIA
+551 AGA
-562 APKLGLWGKIKSFF
+562 KTSLWNKIKALF
-576 GAGDSNTAANT
+576 GFGGEQ

-592 NEAKNAAAGVVNNPA
+592 NEAKNRGDSTTKLDADR
-607 GTGERKDRNDRGER
+607 TERGDRGER
-621 SAGNGRSDRG
+621 GDRNGRGGRNERTGERG
-631 GRGRNDRNERGD
+631 GRGRNDRSDRAERGD
-643 RAERP
+643 RP

-658 NAPRPERA
+658 NSPRPERA
-666 DRAERAERPPR
+666 ERP
-677 EPRENREPRD
+677 
-687 LREPRDPNAP
+687 PRDPNAP
-697 RPERAPRP
+697 RPERAERAPRP
-705 ARENRE
+705 PRESRDPRENRE
-711 PREPRVDSALASDNA
+711 PRNESPNTDIANA
-726 VQGPTAE
+726 TVTAVSL
-733 QAIHTAPDTATPTV
+733 QDTATPV
-747 QPIREGREA
+747 IQPIREGREA
-756 RAERNEQRRGRNPAN
+756 RAERNEQRRARNSE
-771 AAPADANAN
+771 AAADATTPSTSQGVDAVTSTNNA
-780 GMGASGS
+780 
-787 SNTHHTGDNPQEPLV
+787 E
-802 FELPAT
+802 
-808 HLDGSEGGEHKARGE
+808 GSEAGERKERGE
-823 RGGRNRRGP
+823 RGGRNRRGGRG
-832 RNRGE
+832 RNRDERGE
-837 RTERSA
+837 ATAVDTASSA
-843 ADGDNQ
+843 DA
-849 PSHSAGIAAVGSTEA
+849 
-864 APVTAPATATAT
+864 TAPAASTVASAVTAVA
-876 GAGVITHTA
+876 AQPVSMTA
-885 AVGTPVV
+885 APAIATPA
-892 AAPVAAPQAKPT
+892 AAPIVATVTVAPI
-904 PVAAIVPAKLDEAP
+904 VAVRMEEAP
-918 LQQLSQT
+918 LQDLSKT
-925 VGLEWVNTDN
+925 VGLEWVNTDT

-947 QPKPARAVRERP
+947 QPKPARVVRERP
-959 ARATVAD
+959 ARAAVEQ
-966 EPLQMMETGKPA
+966 EPLVLMETGKSV